1 MPELAENII
10 NNISDEII
18 DLSCEYK
25 RLETDEDGKFE
36 GYASVFGNKDLGN
49 DVIEKGAFAKSI
61 YKKKPKDIKLL
72 YQHKTDEPIGVIES
86 IEEDAKGLKV
96 KGKLVLGTQ
105 RGRET
110 YELMKAGAINSMSI
124 GYRLNPKGYHYDDK
138 NKKRVIKEVDL
149 MEISM
154 VTFPMNPKAKVD
166 KVKMADGTFT
176 TRSLENVLWDS
187 GIFSY
192 DLCKSIASYL
202 HKNFGG
208 LRDVADREDIEG
220 IKKLSNIL
228 KK

>member
-1 MPELAENII
+1 MPELAEDYFNEV
-10 NNISDEII
+10 SEEVL

-25 RLETDEDGKFE
+25 GLETDEDGRFE

-86 IEEDAKGLKV
+86 IEEDNKGLKV

-124 GYRLNPKGYHYDDK
+124 GYRLNPKGYSYDEK

-154 VTFPMNPKAKVD
+154 VTLPMNPKDKVD
-166 KVKMADGTFT
+166 KVKMAEGTIT
-176 TRSLENVLWDS
+176 TRDVEDVLRDS

-202 HKNFGG
+202 HSNFGG
-208 LRDVADREDIEG
+208 LRDVADAEDIEG
-220 IKKLSNIL
+220 IKHITNIL

>member
-1 MPELAENII
+1 MPELAEDLI
-10 NNISDEII
+10 NEISEEVL

-25 RLETDEDGKFE
+25 GLETDEDGRFE

-49 DVIEKGAFAKSI
+49 DVIEKGAFLKSI
-61 YKKKPKDIKLL
+61 HRKKPKDIKLL

-86 IEEDAKGLKV
+86 IEEDNKGLKV

-166 KVKMADGTFT
+166 KVKMADGTIT
-176 TRSLENVLWDS
+176 TREIESVLWDS

-202 HKNFGG
+202 HDKYGG
-208 LRDVADREDIEG
+208 LRDVAEDDIEG
-220 IKKLSNIL
+220 IKQLINIL